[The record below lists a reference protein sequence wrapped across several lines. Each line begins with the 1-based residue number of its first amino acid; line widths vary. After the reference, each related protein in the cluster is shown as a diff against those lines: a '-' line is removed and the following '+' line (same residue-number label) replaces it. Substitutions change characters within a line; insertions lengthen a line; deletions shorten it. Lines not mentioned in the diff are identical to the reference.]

1 MPPAMTTAAP
11 ARRHELDLNYF
22 YSCDRAKNA
31 KKIEPRDASRSP
43 PIDSSS
49 YTRGAVL
56 KAWTGIVEKGSLPL
70 SRTHQVAM
78 LAVDRLQDKSVL
90 VRKAGMQLLMTL
102 VEYNPFMG
110 SLDPTM

>member
-1 MPPAMTTAAP
+1 MTP
-11 ARRHELDLNYF
+11 SLHPNPDPHPNPNPNLDH
-22 YSCDRAKNA
+22 R
-31 KKIEPRDASRSP
+31 
-43 PIDSSS
+43 

-56 KAWTGIVEKGSLPL
+56 KAWTNIVEKGCLPL

-102 VEYNPFMG
+102 VEVLPWEG
-110 SLDPTM
+110 RGGKGRGLALAKW